1 MLMIKQVKSSK
12 GAQAVPRARR
22 ATAVAAAG
30 EPAPAA
36 PAERGPVQGRSQ
48 ASLKRM
54 LAAAR
59 NLMLERDGEDFTL
72 NDVSMTG
79 KVSIGSIYH
88 RFASKD
94 DLVRAVL
101 EAEMK
106 EIEAGETL
114 VQQRSLE
121 QSRSLDQFISLF
133 IRDFFEVLKKHS
145 LFIRLNIRR
154 AATDPAAAMLGDT
167 HEQRAAQ
174 RLHTALTVY
183 AADIP
188 GDLDRK
194 ASYSMLMIFFALAW
208 QLTPEMPRPTKPQ
221 QHPDWVIIELC
232 TMITSYLKN

>member
-12 GAQAVPRARR
+12 GAQAVPRARH
-22 ATAVAAAG
+22 AMAVA
-30 EPAPAA
+30 PADDPALA

-121 QSRSLDQFISLF
+121 QSSSLDQFISLY

-183 AADIP
+183 ATDIP